1 MTQDRQDIPPIEQV
15 VAPTTTTKS
24 ALMRWYVAMGYSV
37 AEISRYM
44 GVRYQ
49 QVRNVTTN
57 LPKRAAREDL
67 PELVFVLRETQDLIE
82 AALDGA
88 LDQSMLAGRKER
100 LKDEKAD
107 RRRLMQGPDE
117 TEEDED

>member
-1 MTQDRQDIPPIEQV
+1 
-15 VAPTTTTKS
+15 
-24 ALMRWYVAMGYSV
+24 MRWYIALGYTV
-37 AEISRYM
+37 AEVSRYM

-67 PELVFVLRETQDLIE
+67 PELVIVLRETPDLIE

-88 LDQSMLAGRKER
+88 LDASMLAGRKER
-100 LKDEKAD
+100 LKEEKAD
-107 RRRLMQGPDE
+107 RRTLKMGPAED
-117 TEEDED
+117 DED